1 MMLAAPLAAAR
12 YRASG
17 LVLWP
22 KSEAPQWPPRGRFRI
37 KTGSA
42 ARLDPCGDH

>member
-1 MMLAAPLAAAR
+1 M
-12 YRASG
+12 
-17 LVLWP
+17 WP

-42 ARLDPCGDH
+42 ARLIVAVITNEKEGYRE